1 MKNTNFTTSIEDL
14 KLILDDTKGLNF
26 SLKVENRPVYRD
38 VVVEVTAEEQT
49 LFDFID
55 RNSLSKC
62 IGKVCD
68 A

>member
-1 MKNTNFTTSIEDL
+1 MKSTNSTTLIEDL
-14 KLILDDTKGLNF
+14 KLIFDDTKDLNF
-26 SLKVENRPVYRD
+26 SLKVENRPIYRD